1 MNNEKYKR
9 SVKKKSMTMD
19 VYTFD
24 AAGRSTLPFLMR
36 HYDAWGA
43 TPIYFSNLLCAV
55 CYLPLIIHT

>member
-1 MNNEKYKR
+1 MLR
-9 SVKKKSMTMD
+9 KKSMTMD

-36 HYDAWGA
+36 YSDAWGT
-43 TPIYFSNLLCAV
+43 TPIYFSNPLCAV